1 LLVDLNTSIWWI
13 CGIMWLRGA
22 AYGAVFIPVQ
32 VATYATVSSA
42 ATGRA
47 SSLFSTNR
55 QVAQS
60 IGVAIAVTL
69 LVSRSKSLIAA
80 AHGIATQHAAVFAY
94 HDAYAATMVLAL
106 LGVVFALLIHDEDAA
121 ATMARSSPAAA
132 EPVAALG

>member
-1 LLVDLNTSIWWI
+1 MFV
-13 CGIMWLRGA
+13 RGA

-32 VATYATVSSA
+32 VATYATISSA

-69 LVSRSKSLIAA
+69 LVSRSQSLAAAAVRSAAPAARGIAA
-80 AHGIATQHAAVFAY
+80 QHATVYAY
-94 HDAYAATMVLAL
+94 HDAFAATMVLAI
-106 LGVVFALLIHDEDAA
+106 LGVVFALMI
-121 ATMARSSPAAA
+121 R
-132 EPVAALG
+132 